1 MILRQRRQSGIYQIG
16 ICGARKSKKEREKLG
31 AVGNR
36 IVAALDQGIGPETA
50 REKEDAYEA
59 IFTKESHAGQGN
71 LAKVFFSS

>member
-1 MILRQRRQSGIYQIG
+1 M
-16 ICGARKSKKEREKLG
+16 G